1 MLGQRFRKLKLRQE
15 AKPELVAAMATEPGG
30 PPWRCAGAG
39 EQQGD
44 LARPAPRPRPPS
56 RD

>member
-30 PPWRCAGAG
+30 PSLALCRSGRAAG
-39 EQQGD
+39 
-44 LARPAPRPRPPS
+44 
-56 RD
+56 